1 MPKLPFPCT
10 ACGQCCKN
18 VHLSE
23 QTNYLNRG
31 DGTCRHF
38 DDENLLCNI
47 YEQRPLICRIEEY
60 HEKYLSHLYD
70 WDGFVK
76 MNLEVCEH
84 LKDGVKLS

>member
-1 MPKLPFPCT
+1 MPKTLFPCT

-23 QTNYLNRG
+23 LTNYLNRS

-38 DDENLLCNI
+38 DDKTNLCLI
-47 YEQRPLICRIEEY
+47 YEDRPLICRVEDY
-60 HEKYLSHLYD
+60 YDKHLSHLYE

-76 MNLEVCEH
+76 MNLEVCKK
-84 LKDGVKLS
+84 LKDGK